1 MMIYVANP
9 LYDAVFKYLMEDER
23 IAKII
28 LTALLQKEVI
38 DVKIRRNE
46 YANTNRNTISM
57 YRIDFAATILDKNK
71 EKKLILIELQKTWL
85 ETETLR
91 FRQYLALQYNN
102 KENMT
107 QESDGKYAI
116 PTIAV
121 YLLGHRVGEINE
133 PVVYARHHIYDYDGR
148 EVKLKIPDP
157 FIESLQH
164 DSIIVQIPLLRGKVN
179 NKLEKVLSVFDQTNA
194 YQDDKRVLKV
204 DESQYA
210 GDDDMEYIVHRLQS
224 AAADPDMR
232 YQMNAEDE
240 FFKAIEDRDT
250 AIMEQANLLKKR
262 EASIQAQKEEIKQK
276 EANIQK
282 QNEEIKQKEA
292 NIQKQNEEIKQ
303 KDANIQKQNE
313 EIKQK
318 EANIQKQNE
327 EIKQKD
333 ANIQKQNEEI
343 KQKDANIQKQNEE
356 IKQKDANIQKQ
367 NEEIKQKEANI
378 QKQNEEI
385 KQKEA
390 NIQKQKEEIKQKEAN
405 IQKQNEEIKK
415 KNEMLKNMI
424 KNLESKGIQVDE
436 IAAMLGISEE
446 EIKLLH

>member
-121 YLLGHRVGEINE
+121 YLLGHRVGEISE

-148 EVKLKIPDP
+148 EVKLKAPDP

-204 DESQYA
+204 DESQYV

-262 EASIQAQKEEIKQK
+262 EASIQAQ
-276 EANIQK
+276 
-282 QNEEIKQKEA
+282 
-292 NIQKQNEEIKQ
+292 NEEIKQ
-303 KDANIQKQNE
+303 KD
-313 EIKQK
+313 
-318 EANIQKQNE
+318 ANIQKQNE

-367 NEEIKQKEANI
+367 NEEIKQKD
-378 QKQNEEI
+378 
-385 KQKEA
+385 
-390 NIQKQKEEIKQKEAN
+390 AN